1 MIFGNKKKTMKYEN
15 KETESPWLIAGLG
28 NPGAKYEKSWH
39 NVGFMALEILSQK
52 YKIPINRIK
61 FKGLFGR
68 GSIGGSQ
75 VILLK
80 PTTFMN
86 LSGESVREAAAF
98 FRIPKER
105 IIILYDDLDIETGLI
120 RIRQNGGPGTHN
132 GMKSVV
138 NCLSSEGFPRIRI
151 GIGPLP
157 EKWQLVDYVLSE
169 IPADRQQECFEGLSA
184 AARAVEIAVEKGI
197 DLAMNRCNIRKK
209 KVEKDK
215 SDKDKADTGK
225 IDKDKADTG
234 NE

>member
-1 MIFGNKKKTMKYEN
+1 MIFGRKIKNDKFAN
-15 KETESPWLIAGLG
+15 AESDSVWLIVGLG
-28 NPGAKYEKSWH
+28 NPGARYEKTWH

-52 YKIPINRIK
+52 HKIKIDRIK
-61 FKGLFGR
+61 FKGLYGR
-68 GSIGGSQ
+68 GSIGDSS

-132 GMKSVV
+132 GMRSVV
-138 NCLSSEGFPRIRI
+138 SCLASEDFPRIRI

-169 IPADRQQECFEGLSA
+169 IPADRQKLCFEGLESA
-184 AARAVEIAVEKGI
+184 AKATEIAVCKGV
-197 DLAMNRCNIRKK
+197 DLAMNRCNVRKK
-209 KVEKDK
+209 KVPKEKIVTEKDK
-215 SDKDKADTGK
+215 AVTE
-225 IDKDKADTG
+225 

>member
-1 MIFGNKKKTMKYEN
+1 MIFGRKTKNEKFAN
-15 KETESPWLIAGLG
+15 DGSDSLWLIVGLG
-28 NPGAKYEKSWH
+28 NPGTKYEKTWH

-52 YKIPINRIK
+52 HKIAINRIK
-61 FKGLFGR
+61 FKGLFGK
-68 GSIGGSQ
+68 GSIGDSQ

-80 PTTFMN
+80 PTTYMN

-98 FRIPKER
+98 FRVPKER

-132 GMKSVV
+132 GMRSIVS
-138 NCLSSEGFPRIRI
+138 CLASEDFPRIRI

-157 EKWQLVDYVLSE
+157 ERWQLVDFVLSE
-169 IPADRQQECFEGLSA
+169 IPADRQKLCYEGLESA
-184 AARAVEIAVEKGI
+184 AKAVEIAVSKGV

-209 KVEKDK
+209 KVKQ
-215 SDKDKADTGK
+215 DKADTE
-225 IDKDKADTG
+225 